1 MFDTIRD
8 IISSRR
14 KVLQIAKSQR
24 KNDRR
29 IAWANQ
35 ASVSR
40 LASAAEEIKSMLTMW
55 IRQPASESP
64 DGVDIIIPHL
74 LRGLA
79 NGVMAVADH
88 SEERTEVKRNAA
100 TAKSDEQRKAD
111 ELARIVG
118 VVYMSIGRGKSV
130 SILVDASA
138 VDGLAATLS
147 DLFIRTTVMITIED
161 ADEPG
166 KSRLLI
172 NSGEATASDD
182 GGGNVH

>member
-1 MFDTIRD
+1 MFDSIRD

-14 KVLQIAKSQR
+14 ASARAELLIAKAKHR
-24 KNDRR
+24 TDRS
-29 IAWANQ
+29 
-35 ASVSR
+35 SVSR
-40 LASAAEEIKSMLTMW
+40 LASAVEGIQSMLTMW
-55 IRQPASESP
+55 LKQPSASESP

-88 SEERTEVKRNAA
+88 SDERTEVKRNAA

-147 DLFIRTTVMITIED
+147 DLFIRTKVMITIED

-182 GGGNVH
+182 DGGGNVH